1 MMMILSILDKK
12 CPLELTFY
20 DLEHDDETVSA
31 LSPEHQDNSGFLIR
45 FSTVNNDQYYALIY
59 FSQEGLNNIHHLFK
73 YDTTNELADTGAI
86 EEDSV
91 DTVFVGQNAVYV
103 RVFCCISGLCFQ
115 ELNTHEIR

>member
-45 FSTVNNDQYYALIY
+45 FSTVNND
-59 FSQEGLNNIHHLFK
+59 
-73 YDTTNELADTGAI
+73 
-86 EEDSV
+86 
-91 DTVFVGQNAVYV
+91 
-103 RVFCCISGLCFQ
+103 
-115 ELNTHEIR
+115 